1 MSQENPLVPASQS
14 SLVLSPK
21 KNQVLENM
29 VGDALSLARQQVGLV
44 PRDNLPAAPTSVT
57 IPWLGLELLPIPAGE
72 FLMGSPED
80 EEDRCNDETQHLV
93 KISRPYWL
101 AKYPVT
107 QGQWEVAMGKNP
119 SHFKDAGKDAPVE
132 DVSWEDAVEFC
143 QKLNERE
150 GKAGRLPEG
159 YQYSLPTEAEWE
171 YACRAG
177 TTTVFAFGDSLSSHQ
192 ANFNGEYPYGG
203 VEKGPYLKTTTP
215 VGKYAPNPWGLY
227 DMHGNVWE
235 WCHDWFGDYPTGS
248 VTDPTGPSIGSYR
261 VGRGGSWSYYARDCR
276 SALRFRSLP
285 GGRDSRLG
293 FRLCLSPVKK

>member
-1 MSQENPLVPASQS
+1 MSQNNRLVPASQS

-21 KNQVLENM
+21 TNPVLGKM
-29 VGDALSLARQQVGLV
+29 VGDALALARQQVELE

-72 FLMGSPED
+72 FLMVSPED

-101 AKYPVT
+101 GKYPVT

-132 DVSWEDAVEFC
+132 KVSWEDAVEFC

-227 DMHGNVWE
+227 DMHGNVGE

-261 VGRGGSWSYYARDCR
+261 VSRGGSWNCNARYCR
-276 SALRFRSLP
+276 SANRSP
-285 GGRDSRLG
+285 HNPDNRSSNLG
-293 FRLCLSPVKK
+293 IRLCLSPVKK